1 MEDQRL
7 ESASSQPVTAQ
18 SRAKNHRDRAKQGK
32 EEHTMKGKDRFW
44 FTLVTAGLAA
54 LAPLIVAGVARA
66 ADPPWQVRVGGVWV
80 HPNFNFSS
88 VEPEG
93 ERLTASSDNATGLGL
108 GIGYRLSDRLG
119 IELGVL
125 RASPSLHLQVQVPT
139 GWVLSADDRLSFTPI
154 TAGLAV
160 HLTPGKT
167 FDVYVTP
174 ALAFVMYGDL
184 HFAAFGLQ
192 TATADLAVDN
202 QWTWALTLGTDVRLG
217 DGPWRINAAVS
228 YVSTSVHAADIENRD
243 PRNVDFNP
251 YIVTL
256 GLGYRF

>member
-1 MEDQRL
+1 MK
-7 ESASSQPVTAQ
+7 
-18 SRAKNHRDRAKQGK
+18 SRNS
-32 EEHTMKGKDRFW
+32 FW
-44 FTLVTAGLAA
+44 FTMSTVGLAA
-54 LAPLIVAGVARA
+54 LALLIAAGGARA
-66 ADPPWQVRVGGVWV
+66 ADLPWQVRVGGVWV

-93 ERLTASSDNATGLGL
+93 EGLTAVSDDATGLDLGL
-108 GIGYRLSDRLG
+108 GYRFSDHLG

-125 RASPSLHLQVQVPT
+125 RASPNLHLQVQVPT

-154 TAGLAV
+154 TAGLAI
-160 HLTPGKT
+160 HLTPGRP

-174 ALAFVMYGDL
+174 ALAYVMYGDL
-184 HFAAFGLQ
+184 HFAAFDLQ

-202 QWTWALTLGTDVRLG
+202 QWTWGLSIGTDVKLG

-228 YVSTSVHAADIENRD
+228 YIRTTVHATDIENGD
-243 PRNVDFNP
+243 TRNVDFNP
-251 YIVTL
+251 YTFTL